1 MEQVEKQAAFEIQ
14 QKLFLL
20 FFSLS
25 SSFKVTSL
33 YGLDSS

>member
-1 MEQVEKQAAFEIQ
+1 MEQVEKQAVFEIQ
-14 QKLFLL
+14 QKSFLL
-20 FFSLS
+20 FFPLS